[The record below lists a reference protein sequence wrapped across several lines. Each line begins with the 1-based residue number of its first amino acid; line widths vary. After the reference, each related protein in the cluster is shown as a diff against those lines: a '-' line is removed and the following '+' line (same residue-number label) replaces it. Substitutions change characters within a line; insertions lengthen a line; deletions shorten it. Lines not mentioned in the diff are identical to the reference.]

1 MKWDQ
6 FCHKQEKGNCV
17 LYYSYSIVNKT
28 NTSEESAWRFSLY
41 DIRKQL
47 MFHVNIFPGTF
58 IEVPITVLKLCSL
71 SATRV
76 DIYRLTRDFHNN
88 VSLHCLL
95 NQNTLY
101 GGKKN
106 QYILSIQSIYIV
118 AINILIQCFIDCIQ
132 YRVYRLEFHYKIV
145 FQ

>member
-6 FCHKQEKGNCV
+6 FCHKQEKGICV

-41 DIRKQL
+41 GIRKQL

-58 IEVPITVLKLCSL
+58 IKVPFTVLKLCSL

-95 NQNTLY
+95 HQNTLY
-101 GGKKN
+101 GGKR
-106 QYILSIQSIYIV
+106 
-118 AINILIQCFIDCIQ
+118 INIFWAYNRSTFKLWLLTYQLG
-132 YRVYRLEFHYKIV
+132 VL
-145 FQ
+145 FQKT